1 MMGAD
6 FYQTEAEVAALLAAN
21 KVPVGIGRSTKIM

>member
-6 FYQTEAEVAALLAAN
+6 FYQTEAEITALLAEDN
-21 KVPVGIGRSTKIM
+21 VPVGVGKDSKIV